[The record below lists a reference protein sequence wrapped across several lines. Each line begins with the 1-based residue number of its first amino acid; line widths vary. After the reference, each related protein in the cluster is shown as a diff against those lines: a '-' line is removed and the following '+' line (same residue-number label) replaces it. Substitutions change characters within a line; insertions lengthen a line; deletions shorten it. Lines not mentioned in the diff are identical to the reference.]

1 MKQSKMSHKIT
12 ALRVIKYIKLEP
24 GKRLLM
30 SADHIPHLTGY
41 CDANWIICPNT
52 RRLGTCFYLKFG
64 DSLITGNPKSGILSI
79 RVVQRLSIGGF
90 LV

>member
-12 ALRVIKYIKLEP
+12 ALRVIKYIKLEL

-30 SADHIPHLTGY
+30 SADHIHHLTGY
-41 CDANWIICPNT
+41 YDANWVICPNT

-64 DSLITGNPKSGILSI
+64 DSLINRNSKSGILSLG
-79 RVVQRLSIGGF
+79 VLQRLSTGVC